1 MYARSTH
8 VRVAEHAYIACM
20 FSLLMY
26 THEVIKHLSP
36 GKMPPRATTHVDRHA
51 HLGVDSSDVY
61 LPLNLMPR
69 RCPPCPPPP
78 HRSLPH
84 RTRAQLRDAPR
95 FWKQRPDLREHI
107 DNANVPWSGSTRA
120 AKYTLGMISSTRAE
134 ETCSS
139 GTARR
144 GVVRQHVS
152 WWAAEMVKPWG
163 PGRAEGDSLR
173 WRRL

>member
-1 MYARSTH
+1 MKLSNTSHPGRCHRAPPHMSTATH
-8 VRVAEHAYIACM
+8 TLVLIQA
-20 FSLLMY
+20 MY
-26 THEVIKHLSP
+26 TFPSTSCLAAALRVLILLTALFRI
-36 GKMPPRATTHVDRHA
+36 G
-51 HLGVDSSDVY
+51 
-61 LPLNLMPR
+61 
-69 RCPPCPPPP
+69 
-78 HRSLPH
+78 
-84 RTRAQLRDAPR
+84 RAQLRDAPR